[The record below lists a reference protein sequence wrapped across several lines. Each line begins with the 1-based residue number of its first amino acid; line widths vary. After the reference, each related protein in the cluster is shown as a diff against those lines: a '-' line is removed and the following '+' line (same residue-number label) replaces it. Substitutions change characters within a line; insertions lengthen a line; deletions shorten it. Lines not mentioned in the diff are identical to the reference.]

1 MEQAIIVR
9 KLLKTN
15 WNYMIHTEIKTTLR
29 NKCHNSKISV
39 FSEEI
44 NLRNL
49 SSAIFHK
56 LRITSKI
63 HFDLIGRK
71 YSHIQIS
78 LIPKDAST
86 LFKGYFR

>member
-1 MEQAIIVR
+1 M
-9 KLLKTN
+9 
-15 WNYMIHTEIKTTLR
+15 
-29 NKCHNSKISV
+29 
-39 FSEEI
+39 FSEEK

-63 HFDLIGRK
+63 HFDLIGSK

-78 LIPKDAST
+78 LILKDAST
-86 LFKGYFR
+86 LFKGYFRELLAGLSYSSVKVNFPDN